1 MGRTLTAALLTAQTS
16 GYPTGKYDYA
26 VRCILTSPDG
36 GTTYDYSFDPTVNT
50 NRLQHAQQIEER
62 ESDSGM
68 LMLSNYDKSIPANLT
83 GYYVNIGWGHNT
95 ASGVLWAEANGAVAP
110 RLWIRS
116 QHPVSGGQK
125 NQRPLLYTIFKLE
138 GVWTAV
144 LNRQPLR

>member
-1 MGRTLTAALLTAQTS
+1 MGRTLTADLLTAQTDGS
-16 GYPTGKYDYA
+16 AEA

-62 ESDSGM
+62 ESDLGV
-68 LMLSNYDKSIPANLT
+68 LLLSNYDRSIPANLT
-83 GYYVNIGWGHNT
+83 GYYVDIGWGHNT